1 MRRNIKGTFALIF
14 AFMLLFSGC
23 SPEQTT
29 PDASAGAAAG
39 QADGGRNILSVCG
52 VDQFGRA
59 FMPVS
64 GLNEK
69 QVGIYYFL
77 WHGNDAKMTGQYN
90 ITSLLKEHPDDLWN
104 PEGTKNSPLNTFH
117 YWNEPLFGYYR
128 SDDKWVLAKH
138 MEMLTLAGV
147 DFLYL
152 DATNADPYS
161 ESFKNL
167 AAVLKS
173 MYKAGWNAPKVAF
186 YTNSYSIL
194 TIERIYK
201 LLYKSGRY
209 DEVWYRPDGEHPMII
224 GNITPAS
231 DKAEAKRR
239 GDTEYDPQP
248 LSKELTEYFD
258 LRVSQWPDEA
268 YMTAGFPWMEWSY
281 PQPIHIQPDGSGMM
295 SVSLAQHPQLPV
307 SNSIKNRALNRG
319 RGYDYSKKVN
329 VRDNVRLG
337 TNAQSQWDNVLD
349 KIDKVD
355 LVTVTGWN
363 EWVAIKQVFDGRV
376 GFVDTAD
383 EEFSR
388 DIEPPKGDGYQD
400 AFYLQLCDNIR
411 RFKGI
416 KGDMPKP
423 ALKSLPLAPDP
434 AAWEGCAVYATAAL
448 GLARSSAGVGQNL
461 RYEQPAPRNK
471 IKSVRAANDKSSVQ
485 FLIECENALQ
495 ECAVADFMNLYI
507 GCGTPSLKGWESYS
521 FAASPC
527 ENALYSLDEKGA
539 RTRIGDI
546 QSEIRDNCIT
556 LTVSLA
562 DIGAPA
568 DGIYFKVTDG
578 FNGTDIM
585 DTYTQGSCLPMGRL
599 SLWYPLG

>member
-1 MRRNIKGTFALIF
+1 MKISDYTAQNPVFTLSELMLCGT
-14 AFMLLFSGC
+14 
-23 SPEQTT
+23 
-29 PDASAGAAAG
+29 
-39 QADGGRNILSVCG
+39 
-52 VDQFGRA
+52 DQFGRSFA
-59 FMPVS
+59 PVPA
-64 GLNEK
+64 LNK
-69 QVGIYYFL
+69 KSVGMFYFL
-77 WHGNDAKMTGQYN
+77 WLGSEERMSGKYN
-90 ITSLLKEHPDDLWN
+90 ITRLLKECPDELWDTN
-104 PEGTKNSPLNTFH
+104 GTPNSPVNTFH

-152 DATNADPYS
+152 DATNALPYPNAS
-161 ESFKNL
+161 RALFE
-167 AAVLKS
+167 VLNA
-173 MYKAGWNAPKVAF
+173 MYDKGIPAPKAAY
-186 YTNSYSIL
+186 YTNSHSIQTAKQVYEL
-194 TIERIYK
+194 FYK
-201 LLYKSGRY
+201 NPEY
-209 DEVWYRPDGEHPMII
+209 DRVWYRPDGVHPLII
-224 GNITPAS
+224 GNFTPES
-231 DKAEAKRR
+231 DAAEAALRSDSYKP
-239 GDTEYDPQP
+239 EP
-248 LSKELTEYFD
+248 LPEEMRAFFD
-258 LRVSQWPDEA
+258 LRVSQWPNEPYKKD
-268 YMTAGFPWMEWSY
+268 GFPWMEWIY
-281 PQPIHIQPDGSGMM
+281 PQPVHTQPDGTGIMN
-295 SVSLAQHPQLPV
+295 VSLAQHPQLPF
-307 SNSIKNRALNRG
+307 SDSILNRSLNMG
-319 RGYDYSKKVN
+319 RGYDFEKKQN
-329 VRDNVRLG
+329 IKENMRLG
-337 TNAQSQWDNVLD
+337 TNAQSQWDNVLARGD
-349 KIDKVD
+349 EVST
-355 LVTVTGWN
+355 VTVTGFN
-363 EWVAIKQVFDGRV
+363 EWIAIKLILDGRV

-434 AAWEGCAVYATAAL
+434 AAWEGCAVYASAAL
-448 GLARSSAGVGQNL
+448 GLARSWAGVGRNL

-471 IKSVRAANDKSSVQ
+471 IKSVRVANDKGSVQ
-485 FLIECENALQ
+485 FLIECENALR
-495 ECAVADFMNLYI
+495 ECASADFMNLYI
-507 GCGTPSLKGWESYS
+507 GCGTPSLKGWEGYS

-527 ENALYSLDEKGA
+527 ENALYRLDEKGA

-568 DGIYFKVTDG
+568 DGIYFKVTDD

-585 DTYTQGSCLPMGRL
+585 DTYSQGSCLPMGRL